1 MLRAK
6 QTLKKDEN
14 AKYEAMREIEAL
26 KCEAM
31 QEIYGLQNLNL
42 GEAHTQEGCGKDW
55 VLF

>member
-1 MLRAK
+1 M
-6 QTLKKDEN
+6 KKDEN